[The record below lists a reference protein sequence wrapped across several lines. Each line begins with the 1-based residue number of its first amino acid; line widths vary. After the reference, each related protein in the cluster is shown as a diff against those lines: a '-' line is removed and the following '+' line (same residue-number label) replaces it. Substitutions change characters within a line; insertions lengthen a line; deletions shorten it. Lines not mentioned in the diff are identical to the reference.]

1 MASVLIIED
10 EEDLLN
16 ILEYN
21 LKREGYKTHAF
32 LNGEEGLDWAIQHG
46 PPSLALL
53 DVMLPGMSGIEV
65 CQRLRAHEQTR
76 MTPVLFLSARGE
88 DIDRVVGFELGADD
102 YVVKPFHVRELML
115 RIRAIL
121 RRSGRPAKSDESQ
134 IVFGTLKMDSKRHQV
149 WVGGQEVLLTAME
162 FKLLDILLT
171 RKGRVQSR
179 DTLLADVWN
188 VRSSVQTRTVDVH
201 VKRLREKLGTFG
213 SAIETIRNIG
223 YRFREDP

>member
-10 EEDLLN
+10 EEDLLT

-21 LKREGYKTHAF
+21 LKLEGYQTHAF
-32 LNGEEGLDWAIQHG
+32 ATGEEGLEWAIQNG

-53 DVMLPGMSGIEV
+53 DVMLPGISGIEV
-65 CQRLRAHEQTR
+65 CQRLRAHERTS
-76 MTPVLFLSARGE
+76 MTPVMFLSARGE

-102 YVVKPFHVRELML
+102 YVVKPFHVRELLL

-121 RRSGRPAKSDESQ
+121 RRSNQHTKQKESQ
-134 IVFGTLKMDSKRHQV
+134 IVFGNLKIDNKRHRV
-149 WVGGQEVLLTAME
+149 WVNKQEILLTAME

-179 DTLLADVWN
+179 NTLLADVWN
-188 VRSSVQTRTVDVH
+188 ISASVQTRTVDVH
-201 VKRLREKLGTFG
+201 IKRLREKLGSIG

-223 YRFREDP
+223 YRFQEEP